1 MGRTFV
7 SQVVEKIQKTEKH
20 MDHWTSAEKDTCKS
34 RYGCDIMI
42 ENGSYA
48 DVCTKEAPNDAYI
61 IKYFVEDKIC
71 FDLTRGSR
79 TRLFDMYWDKFREN
93 LKSISFGYGRHN
105 PKTWGY
111 KAPEKKKRK

>member
-1 MGRTFV
+1 MSKLHEVIQT
-7 SQVVEKIQKTEKH
+7 SQGTEKT
-20 MDHWTSAEKDTCKS
+20 MESWTSAEKETCKT

-48 DVCTKEAPNDAYI
+48 EVCTKEAPNDAYI
-61 IKYFVEDKIC
+61 IKYIVDSKIC

-93 LKSISFGYGRHN
+93 LKSIEFGYGRIS
-105 PKTWGY
+105 PKLWGY
-111 KAPEKKKRK
+111 QKPQKKKRK